1 MRILVVTQYYY
12 PEIGAASK
20 RLTELTRLWE
30 KQGHDVHVYTA
41 IPNYPLGRVY
51 KGYEENKSF
60 IEEIEGITIFRN
72 SVDRGKSESKF
83 NKVKSYLSFMISSY
97 KNVKKLLNNYD
108 VVVTSV
114 GPIFSGF
121 IGHYISKRKK
131 IPSVLEFRDITFK
144 SLEATNY
151 TNNIVIN
158 LMKKLEL
165 YFCKKANHVVTVT
178 ETYGRILEENGVGIG
193 KMTTIPNGY
202 LLDKEEEI
210 NTSHID
216 HILKI
221 INKEK
226 EKERKIVGYFGT
238 LGISQGIEEI
248 VEQFLSV
255 EKYTLLII
263 GNGSREQKIKKLA
276 QDSDNIYVFGSV
288 SSKGIQYLYS
298 QVDFNLI
305 KILNDPAFSGTIPSK
320 IFEIIGNGG
329 LPLYIGPQGEAQ
341 EIICS
346 INSHLYYE
354 DISSMLYFLE
364 CLSLNKVEVQ
374 QLKLKGKKLL
384 LDRYNREKHA
394 EIYLGV
400 MNKTVN
406 RI

>member
-1 MRILVVTQYYY
+1 
-12 PEIGAASK
+12 
-20 RLTELTRLWE
+20 
-30 KQGHDVHVYTA
+30 
-41 IPNYPLGRVY
+41 
-51 KGYEENKSF
+51 
-60 IEEIEGITIFRN
+60 
-72 SVDRGKSESKF
+72 
-83 NKVKSYLSFMISSY
+83 
-97 KNVKKLLNNYD
+97 
-108 VVVTSV
+108 
-114 GPIFSGF
+114 
-121 IGHYISKRKK
+121 
-131 IPSVLEFRDITFK
+131 
-144 SLEATNY
+144 
-151 TNNIVIN
+151 
-158 LMKKLEL
+158 
-165 YFCKKANHVVTVT
+165 
-178 ETYGRILEENGVGIG
+178 
-193 KMTTIPNGY
+193 MTTIPNGY

-248 VEQFLSV
+248 VDQFLNV

-288 SSKGIQYLYS
+288 SSKEIQYLYS

-320 IFEIIGNGG
+320 IFEIIGNSG

-354 DISSMLYFLE
+354 DISSMLCFLE
-364 CLSLNKVEVQ
+364 CVSLNKVEVQ